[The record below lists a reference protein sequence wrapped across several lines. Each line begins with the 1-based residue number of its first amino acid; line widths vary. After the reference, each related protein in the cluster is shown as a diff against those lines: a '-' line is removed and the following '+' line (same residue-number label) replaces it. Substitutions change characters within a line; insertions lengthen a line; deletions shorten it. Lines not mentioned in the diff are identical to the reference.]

1 MDHFHQIPII
11 GKPEEHILEGWTV
24 ISILV
29 GITTKIKPGTLV
41 TGVIYEYQSVLAKV
55 APYAQC
61 TK

>member
-1 MDHFHQIPII
+1 LG

-41 TGVIYEYQSVLAKV
+41 TGVIYKYPSVLAKV
-55 APYAQC
+55 AATR